1 MEDRVLSRK
10 EFFREGLFS
19 ILRPLASMIEDKV
32 ETRVSRKFLRPPG
45 AVDEIT
51 FLTSCT
57 RCPHCAEACP
67 REAIKFAGTEE
78 GIAVGTPYIDPY
90 NAPCT
95 LCDELH
101 CVNACPTDALNKDTV
116 REEVRMGLAVIDYES
131 CLARQGMMCEVCFM
145 NCPLRGDAIYM
156 EGISGPVIKDSKC
169 TGCGVCAY
177 SCVSKPN
184 SIKIIPAKR

>member
-1 MEDRVLSRK
+1 MEDKVLNRK

-19 ILRPLASMIEDKV
+19 LLKPLAAMLEEKV

-51 FLTSCT
+51 FLTHCT
-57 RCPHCAEACP
+57 RCPHCADACP
-67 REAIKFAGTEE
+67 SDAIRMAGTEE

-90 NAPCT
+90 DSPCT
-95 LCDELH
+95 LCDDLL
-101 CVNACPTDALNKDTV
+101 CIDACPTGALNKETT
-116 REEVRMGLAVIDYES
+116 REGIRMGLAVIDYES
-131 CLARQGMMCEVCFM
+131 CLARQGMMCEECFTS
-145 NCPLRGDAIYM
+145 CPLRGDAIYM
-156 EGISGPVIKDSKC
+156 EGLSGPVINDEKC
-169 TGCGVCAY
+169 VGCGVCAY